1 MNVSST
7 FRLELITSISA
18 HTEIYPT
25 AHLIRILDRLAL
37 SNFSVYQECQLLP
50 FIRNL
55 AKVPLIETRDVL
67 NAIKKSVPEEVS
79 TRIENVVSL
88 LAIMLG
94 KSVAGRLNSSEK
106 YFVLSYFVSSFQ
118 V

>member
-1 MNVSST
+1 MIQIVTVN
-7 FRLELITSISA
+7 SA

-25 AHLIRILDRLAL
+25 SHLIRILDRLAL
-37 SNFSVYQECQLLP
+37 SNFSVYQESQLLP

-55 AKVPLIETRDVL
+55 AKVPIIETRDVL

-79 TRIENVVSL
+79 TRIENVSSL
-88 LAIMLG
+88 LAVMLG
-94 KSVAGRLNSSEK
+94 KSVTGMLN
-106 YFVLSYFVSSFQ
+106 LSV